1 MGSHSWSLSTK
12 TVWNIETTHRNGQ
25 DCQAITNTSC
35 LMRSLMSA
43 PSSRTP
49 SSETRLGTRPKPWR
63 RLPVPQVVGGFARP
77 RLVTCHLADGDW
89 RAPGDPLGP
98 RHLFGRDDDIHVGGW
113 RSCPAPGPPFG
124 PLRLGARTR
133 LPKSL
138 ATCHHG
144 VGPAS
149 TEAFAARL
157 LDMLGA
163 KPVVA

>member
-1 MGSHSWSLSTK
+1 MCPSCWLNSTPPSPGSL
-12 TVWNIETTHRNGQ
+12 
-25 DCQAITNTSC
+25 
-35 LMRSLMSA
+35 
-43 PSSRTP
+43 
-49 SSETRLGTRPKPWR
+49 
-63 RLPVPQVVGGFARP
+63 
-77 RLVTCHLADGDW
+77 
-89 RAPGDPLGP
+89 PGDSALINWEQSGLRGDEAVEKFFFEDQLASATFP
-98 RHLFGRDDDIHVGGW
+98 RDGIESEPEDDLFGRCDDIHVGGW